1 MGLVWFGLV
10 WFNTISKKYNCWRR
24 ANGNFPSWFLCPQM
38 LLQNTHTQYWNTTHH
53 IWNMCLLHLAC
64 KILARVFLMFVSLL
78 KIIFFWEEKK
88 VPSCISLL
96 SKKASEEV
104 FIMCTLKKIG
114 FIIWC
119 GTVSYK
125 TTCIVSLLNFFKK
138 SFNLAIFK
146 FFR

>member
-1 MGLVWFGLV
+1 MNLVGSSEFEFQTCQVRRILKFSISFGFGLVWFGSTLYQR
-10 WFNTISKKYNCWRR
+10 NMIAEEERM
-24 ANGNFPSWFLCPQM
+24 GIFPHDFFAHKCCYK
-38 LLQNTHTQYWNTTHH
+38 THTYWNTTHH

-64 KILARVFLMFVSLL
+64 KILARVFPYVCFFVENNL
-78 KIIFFWEEKK
+78 FFWEEKK

-119 GTVSYK
+119 GTVS
-125 TTCIVSLLNFFKK
+125 
-138 SFNLAIFK
+138 
-146 FFR
+146 